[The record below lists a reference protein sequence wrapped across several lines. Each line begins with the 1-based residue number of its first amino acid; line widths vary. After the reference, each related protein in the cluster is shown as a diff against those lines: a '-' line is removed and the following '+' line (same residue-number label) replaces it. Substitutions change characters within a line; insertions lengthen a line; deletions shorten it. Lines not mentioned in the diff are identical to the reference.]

1 MLIGCLELQINLLL
15 CLEILSASDVEVD
28 GEGLVSVDTTQIPL
42 VGRTYTNFR
51 RGNKLIAG
59 NFDWGTLT
67 NGSANFKV
75 C

>member
-28 GEGLVSVDTTQIPL
+28 GEGLVAVDTTQIPL
-42 VGRTYTNFR
+42 VGRTNTNFR

-59 NFDWGTLT
+59 NLDWGTLT
-67 NGSANFKV
+67 DGSANFKV